1 MGILHHIG
9 RYFSFLA
16 AALRRPQKGRVFAQ
30 ATAVELE
37 AIGVQSVGIV
47 ALLSLFMGAVI
58 AIQTAHQVSGW
69 IPAYTIGFTCLLYT
83 SPSPRDATLSRM
95 PSSA

>member
-30 ATAVELE
+30 ATAVDDDYMTD
-37 AIGVQSVGIV
+37 AMAAAV
-47 ALLSLFMGAVI
+47 AMADDYMTDAMAEPWLWPTTTWPMP
-58 AIQTAHQVSGW
+58 W
-69 IPAYTIGFTCLLYT
+69 
-83 SPSPRDATLSRM
+83 PRPWPWPTT
-95 PSSA
+95 P